1 MNTHNITATHT
12 IVILYISQT
21 YITGHPPLILSP
33 VMPFPVIEA
42 IPAGIAA
49 AVGKGAATAGG
60 SVIGVVA
67 SYAIIDAVNG
77 NEQPQI
83 QTAILSSASNNES
96 DSLLAVNFG
105 GTESGIV
112 IVSIILIAALIIY
125 KCCATC
131 RYKCCKNKKQSS
143 KKIVMCGTCEPGINN

>member
-1 MNTHNITATHT
+1 M
-12 IVILYISQT
+12 
-21 YITGHPPLILSP
+21 ILSLT
-33 VMPFPVIEA
+33 MQFPVIAA

-49 AVGKGAATAGG
+49 AVGKGAATVGG
-60 SVIGVVA
+60 SVIGGVA

-77 NEQPQI
+77 NEEPQI

-96 DSLLAVNFG
+96 DSLLAVNFS

-112 IVSIILIAALIIY
+112 IISIILIAALIIY

-131 RYKCCKNKKQSS
+131 RYKCCKNKETVKQ
-143 KKIVMCGTCEPGINN
+143 KIATCGTCEPGINN

>member
-1 MNTHNITATHT
+1 M
-12 IVILYISQT
+12 
-21 YITGHPPLILSP
+21 ILSLA
-33 VMPFPVIEA
+33 MPFPVIGA
-42 IPAGIAA
+42 IPAGIVA
-49 AVGKGAATAGG
+49 AVGKGAATVGG
-60 SVIGVVA
+60 SVIGGVA

-96 DSLLAVNFG
+96 DSLLAINFG

-125 KCCATC
+125 KCCTTC

-143 KKIVMCGTCEPGINN
+143 KKLQHAALLNLASIISPAVNQGAITLQP

>member
-1 MNTHNITATHT
+1 MNTHNIIAIHT
-12 IVILYISQT
+12 TVILYISQT
-21 YITGHPPLILSP
+21 YITGHPPVILSP
-33 VMPFPVIEA
+33 VMPFPVIA
-42 IPAGIAA
+42 VIPASITA
-49 AVGKGAATAGG
+49 AVGKGAATVGG
-60 SVIGVVA
+60 SVIGGVA

-112 IVSIILIAALIIY
+112 IVSVILIAALIIY
-125 KCCATC
+125 KCCTAC
-131 RYKCCKNKKQSS
+131 RYKCCKK
-143 KKIVMCGTCEPGINN
+143 